1 MAIAFDAASNTNAID
16 GTSVQTLTWQ
26 HVVGAGAN
34 RILIVCITGED
45 STSSDV
51 NVASVTWNGT
61 ALSQAVEKFQTA
73 QMSTIYYLIAPESGT
88 FDIVVT
94 FDGVGTSVA
103 ANATSWTGAK
113 QSAQP
118 DAIASTGNGVA
129 GASIALDI
137 VTVADDCIIIDSLN
151 SSSGGSTLTV
161 QDAGQTQR
169 ANILIPDPTPNYRH
183 GSSSEVA
190 TTAGTYNLGWTFSPN
205 STTKAYC
212 IASFSPFV
220 EAGGSTKIS
229 KLALMGVG
237 T

>member
-1 MAIAFDAASNTNAID
+1 
-16 GTSVQTLTWQ
+16 
-26 HVVGAGAN
+26 
-34 RILIVCITGED
+34 
-45 STSSDV
+45 V

-118 DAIASTGNGVA
+118 DAIASTGNGTA

-137 VTVADDCIIIDSLN
+137 VTVAADCIIIDSLN
-151 SSSGGSTLTV
+151 SSSGGSSLTV

-183 GSSSEVA
+183 GSSSEVGA
-190 TTAGTYNLGWTFSPN
+190 GAGTYNLGWTFSPN